1 MHWEIIINYS
11 LLVGIM
17 VFFVTVV
24 SPSALATLQGE
35 VLASFLRTI
44 FPRMFFLGLVLG
56 IIGNIFCYFSEVY
69 WFFFL
74 STIITISFLINL
86 FFLTPAINSIR
97 DDQLLS
103 ETARNKK
110 FRIYHGISVLLF
122 VGNFVLSGYL
132 VFEQIL

>member
-11 LLVGIM
+11 LLIGIM

-24 SPSALATLQGE
+24 SPSALATLEGE

-44 FPRMFFLGLVLG
+44 FPRMFVLGLVLG
-56 IIGNIFCYFSEVY
+56 IIGNIICYFSEAY
-69 WFFFL
+69 WIFLL
-74 STIITISFLINL
+74 STVITISFLINL

-103 ETARNKK
+103 ETARDKK
-110 FRIYHGISVLLF
+110 FRIYHGTSVLLF
-122 VGNFVLSGYL
+122 ISNFVLSVYL
-132 VFEQIL
+132 VFLQL

>member
-11 LLVGIM
+11 LLIGIM

-24 SPSALATLQGE
+24 SPSALATLKGE

-44 FPRMFFLGLVLG
+44 FPRMFVLGLVLG
-56 IIGNIFCYFSEVY
+56 IIGNIICYFSEVH
-69 WFFFL
+69 WIFLL
-74 STIITISFLINL
+74 STVITISFLINL

-103 ETARNKK
+103 EIARDKK
-110 FRIYHGISVLLF
+110 FRIYHGTSVLLF
-122 VGNFVLSGYL
+122 ISNFVLSVYL
-132 VFEQIL
+132 VFLQL